1 MRVLGAI
8 AVLATSIAVTAPAH
22 AVEREHKIGLDV
34 GVPLLV
40 VQQGTSTVLSGTSFG
55 LHYSYGLND
64 AFNLLADGGTSLL
77 FAGTPSMVTVNNVN
91 VGLGYVLDVLSWVP
105 WAGIEL
111 GGYAVTADPA
121 GGTQVYPGASLSL
134 GVDYRFDRSWAAGI
148 VLRQHMLLSH
158 GIGRDE
164 TLPSFTQGLARIEY
178 TWGW

>member
-1 MRVLGAI
+1 MRALCVI
-8 AVLATSIAVTAPAH
+8 

-40 VQQGTSTVLSGTSFG
+40 VQQSSSTVLSGTSFG

-64 AFNLLADGGTSLL
+64 AFNLLADGSTSLL
-77 FAGTPSMVTVNNVN
+77 FAGTPSMVTMNNVN

-121 GGTQVYPGASLSL
+121 GGTQIYPGASLSL

-158 GIGRDE
+158 GIERDA
-164 TLPSFTQGLARIEY
+164 TLPSFTQGFARIEY